1 MTLLSVRELERP
13 GLGPVSFEL
22 QAGECLIVRGAS
34 GTGKSLM
41 LRAIADLDPS
51 SGEVELEGRS
61 RGSMPAPAWRRQVG
75 YLPAET
81 GWWAERVDDHF
92 EDWSAAGP
100 MLEALG
106 LEAGCGDWPITRL
119 STGERQRLGL
129 IRALLVE
136 PRVMLLDE
144 PTSGL
149 DPDAAAAAERLVIE
163 RLQAGAG
170 ALWVTHDAAQATRL
184 AERALRMLRGGVLEE
199 GTT

>member
-1 MTLLSVRELERP
+1 MTLLSVRELKRP

-22 QAGECLIVRGAS
+22 ESGECLVVRGAS

-51 SGEVELEGRS
+51 SGDVELEGRS

-92 EDWSAAGP
+92 DDWSAAGP
-100 MLEALG
+100 MLEELG
-106 LEAGCGDWPITRL
+106 LSTSCGDWPITRL

-149 DPDAAAAAERLVIE
+149 DPDAAAAAERLVTE
-163 RLQAGAG
+163 RLHAGAG
-170 ALWVTHDAAQATRL
+170 ALWVTHDGAQSRRL
-184 AERALRMLRGGVLEE
+184 AERALRMSPGGIAEV